1 MSGACQWH
9 LHALL
14 LCVLGTV
21 RAVEEL
27 ALEKLNCDDSKDEHE
42 ELVDNEY
49 VEDVFQG
56 GDHTVKDSLRTEEE
70 SLCESLEWPV
80 DLPEAVWDPHNWQR
94 VLGEGAPE
102 DTTLLRSDTHR
113 IQTWPLTW
121 S

>member
-42 ELVDNEY
+42 E
-49 VEDVFQG
+49 
-56 GDHTVKDSLRTEEE
+56 TRSLNALE
-70 SLCESLEWPV
+70 SL
-80 DLPEAVWDPHNWQR
+80 
-94 VLGEGAPE
+94 VLG
-102 DTTLLRSDTHR
+102 TL
-113 IQTWPLTW
+113 
-121 S
+121 